1 MSLSD
6 SVRMALKKAGKNHTD
21 LIRIWGNSKSA
32 MSNKFRLERW
42 SGDDLLRVA
51 EFTGGRLA
59 FIYSD
64 GQQILIDPEPVKK
77 TRPDPTLGNGP
88 GSGEPEQN

>member
-6 SVRMALKKAGKNHTD
+6 SVRMALKKARKNQTD

-42 SGDDLLRVA
+42 SGNDLVRVA
-51 EFTGGRLA
+51 RFTGGKLA
-59 FIYSD
+59 FIYPD
-64 GQQILIDPEPVKK
+64 GQQILIETPE
-77 TRPDPTLGNGP
+77 TEEAGETE
-88 GSGEPEQN
+88 EPEA

>member
-6 SVRMALKKAGKNHTD
+6 SVRMALKKARKNQTD

-42 SGDDLLRVA
+42 SGNDLVRVA
-51 EFTGGRLA
+51 RFTGGKLA
-59 FIYSD
+59 FIYPD
-64 GQQILIDPEPVKK
+64 GQQILIETPEKEEA
-77 TRPDPTLGNGP
+77 
-88 GSGEPEQN
+88 GETGETEKPEA

>member
-6 SVRMALKKAGKNHTD
+6 SVRMALKKARKNQTD

-42 SGDDLLRVA
+42 SGNDLLRIA
-51 EFTGGRLA
+51 EFTGGKLA
-59 FIYSD
+59 FIYPD
-64 GQQILIDPEPVKK
+64 GQQILIEAPE
-77 TRPDPTLGNGP
+77 TEET
-88 GSGEPEQN
+88 GETGETEE

>member
-6 SVRMALKKAGKNHTD
+6 SVRMALKKARKNQTD

-42 SGDDLLRVA
+42 SGNDLIRVA
-51 EFTGGRLA
+51 RFTGGKLA
-59 FIYSD
+59 FIYPD
-64 GQQILIDPEPVKK
+64 GQQILIEAPE
-77 TRPDPTLGNGP
+77 TEEDGET
-88 GSGEPEQN
+88 GEPET

>member
-6 SVRMALKKAGKNHTD
+6 SVRMALKKARKNQMD

-42 SGDDLLRVA
+42 SGNDLVRVA
-51 EFTGGRLA
+51 RFTGGKLA
-59 FIYSD
+59 FIYPD
-64 GQQILIDPEPVKK
+64 GQQILIETPE
-77 TRPDPTLGNGP
+77 TEET
-88 GSGEPEQN
+88 GETEESEA

>member
-6 SVRMALKKAGKNHTD
+6 SVRMALKKARKNQTD

-42 SGDDLLRVA
+42 SGNDLIRVA
-51 EFTGGRLA
+51 KFTGGKLA
-59 FIYSD
+59 FIYPD
-64 GQQILIDPEPVKK
+64 GQQILIEAPE
-77 TRPDPTLGNGP
+77 
-88 GSGEPEQN
+88 SEEAGEAGTEQPEA

>member
-6 SVRMALKKAGKNHTD
+6 SVRMALKKARKNQTD

-42 SGDDLLRVA
+42 SGNDLVRVA
-51 EFTGGRLA
+51 RFTGGKLA
-59 FIYSD
+59 LIYPD
-64 GQQILIDPEPVKK
+64 GQQILIETPE
-77 TRPDPTLGNGP
+77 TEETGETE
-88 GSGEPEQN
+88 EPEA

>member
-6 SVRMALKKAGKNHTD
+6 SVRMALKKARKNQTD

-42 SGDDLLRVA
+42 SGNDLIRVA
-51 EFTGGRLA
+51 KFTGSKLA
-59 FIYSD
+59 FIYPD
-64 GQQILIDPEPVKK
+64 GQQILIEAPE
-77 TRPDPTLGNGP
+77 TEEA
-88 GSGEPEQN
+88 GETGEAEN

>member
-6 SVRMALKKAGKNHTD
+6 SVRMALKKARKNQTD

-42 SGDDLLRVA
+42 SGQDLLRVA

-59 FIYSD
+59 FIYPD
-64 GQQILIDPEPVKK
+64 GQQILIEAPDTEETEETGNEQPEA
-77 TRPDPTLGNGP
+77 
-88 GSGEPEQN
+88 